1 MAKKRRRRRKV
12 SIPSAIVR
20 FLIGMLLIALVVLA
34 GYYLLFEADYS
45 RHLINSDGTYAS
57 TRAYVLP
64 ADGSTLAPETSATAT
79 AVPTSPV
86 TEAPTQTPT
95 ATPDG
100 TPDPNATATPEPTP
114 APEETPAPSDTPDPN
129 ATEAP
134 LIIISTLEPTA
145 TPEPNATPEP
155 SGTPTPTP
163 VPTPEPTATPEP
175 TPEPIGTRIPEASF
189 SSYRTDLKLPKV
201 REGANVGVS
210 RCYASPLNMYQVMQI
225 NGWGYID
232 VDTFNGLTCSTYAL
246 ITPVGQKDG
255 RVYMC
260 TNRDG
265 ASRRIHEPEL
275 AQNAYAADFE
285 VTIDTSDF
293 ATGEYELNLILQ
305 FNNGKKNRTFLCPFE
320 TPHRF
325 TIVDG
330 EIITTIP
337 LD

>member
-1 MAKKRRRRRKV
+1 MSMKQ
-12 SIPSAIVR
+12 
-20 FLIGMLLIALVVLA
+20 
-34 GYYLLFEADYS
+34 Y
-45 RHLINSDGTYAS
+45 
-57 TRAYVLP
+57 
-64 ADGSTLAPETSATAT
+64 
-79 AVPTSPV
+79 
-86 TEAPTQTPT
+86 
-95 ATPDG
+95 
-100 TPDPNATATPEPTP
+100 
-114 APEETPAPSDTPDPN
+114 
-129 ATEAP
+129 
-134 LIIISTLEPTA
+134 
-145 TPEPNATPEP
+145 
-155 SGTPTPTP
+155 
-163 VPTPEPTATPEP
+163 
-175 TPEPIGTRIPEASF
+175 
-189 SSYRTDLKLPKV
+189 
-201 REGANVGVS
+201 
-210 RCYASPLNMYQVMQI
+210 
-225 NGWGYID
+225 
-232 VDTFNGLTCSTYAL
+232 GLTCSTYAL

-275 AQNAYAADFE
+275 AQNVYAADFE